1 MLASTHTLDLDPAVH
16 WRLVGIP
23 RADRQGPT
31 VVGNIEKN
39 LLDRECATDDG
50 IVSRTFQARIRP
62 NLGDAMDFALFAV
75 TLAMIGCLQFE
86 LLALLG

>member
-1 MLASTHTLDLDPAVH
+1 MPASTHTLDLDPAVH

-23 RADRQGPT
+23 EARRQGPA
-31 VVGNIEKN
+31 VVGNSEN

-50 IVSRTFQARIRP
+50 IVSRTFQTRIRP
-62 NLGDAMDFALFAV
+62 NLGDAMDFALFVV